1 MSSNTSQFPQP
12 DLKRAEAL
20 IDTDTRERYALGGDR
35 ITIGRDHDNS
45 ICLEHDVYVS
55 GHHAQVYFEREACFV
70 RDLGSRNSTLVN
82 NVAIAGAVRIRQGDV
97 ITICRTKLAVE

>member
-20 IDTDTRERYALGGDR
+20 VDTDTRERYALSGER
-35 ITIGRDHDNS
+35 ITIGRDRDNS

-55 GHHAQVYFEREACFV
+55 GHHAQVYFERETCFL

-82 NVAIAGAVRIRQGDV
+82 NVAIAGAVKVKQGDI
-97 ITICRTKLAVE
+97 ITIGRTKLVVE